1 MAYKTITIQ
10 RPTLVHLIKCS
21 VGRAKYRLGAKPK
34 MEAIPGTPG
43 FLVADCSGYVRW
55 LLYNLGVRDVPDGS
69 WNQERWC
76 ITKKF
81 KPTDYSNAGLR
92 DDRLRIAF
100 ISPKAGTPGHVV
112 LVINAQTIESYG
124 GVGTG
129 RRPWNTPVLL
139 KRVDA
144 CYVLTDP
151 LTPVKPVTV

>member
-1 MAYKTITIQ
+1 MPYKTIEIQ
-10 RPTLVHLIKCS
+10 RPALVHLIKCS
-21 VGRAKYRLGAKPK
+21 VGRARYRLGAKPK

-100 ISPKAGTPGHVV
+100 INAAAGKAGHIW
-112 LVINAQTIESYG
+112 LVINGQTIESCG
-124 GVGTG
+124 GVGTT
-129 RRPWNTPVLL
+129 RRPWDTPVL
-139 KRVDA
+139 KSKVAA

-151 LTPVKPVTV
+151 LS